1 MAEPGLDLEMSG
13 HGSELTYRDV
23 NTILALVDSWKLGR
37 IHFKDGGLEVDACVI
52 EPQGV
57 SPSVRTLDVASPS
70 VGLFRTV
77 RSADIAGEH
86 AGEGMIIGHIV
97 APGRSTPVT
106 AGVIGRQSVELLVE
120 DGEFVEYG
128 QPVAVI
134 AQ

>member
-57 SPSVRTLDVASPS
+57 SPSV
-70 VGLFRTV
+70 GLFRTV

-120 DGEFVEYG
+120 DGEFVEDG